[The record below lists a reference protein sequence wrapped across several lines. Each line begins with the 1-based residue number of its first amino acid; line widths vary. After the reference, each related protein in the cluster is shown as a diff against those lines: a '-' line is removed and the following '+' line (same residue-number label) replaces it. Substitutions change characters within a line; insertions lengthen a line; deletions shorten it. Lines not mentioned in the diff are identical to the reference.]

1 MSQPRVRLHDDIGN
15 QIREVAQASR
25 VPVAL
30 MANELLRHSLNGQN
44 GQVIIEVHH
53 IHESKPNPEFRA
65 KLIKGQRGSY
75 GFELT
80 VADGDR
86 QTVLEQIERFEE
98 EMTGRYGDEEEK
110 RSLKVRKDVDDLYGL
125 EPKAKEERRS
135 AEDGK

>member
-1 MSQPRVRLHDDIGN
+1 MSQPRVRLHDDIGDRV
-15 QIREVAQASR
+15 REVAQASR
-25 VPVAL
+25 VPIAH
-30 MANELLRHSLNGQN
+30 MTNELLRHSLDGQN
-44 GQVIIEVHH
+44 GKVVVEVHH
-53 IHESKPNPEFRA
+53 IHISQPNPEFRA

-110 RSLKVRKDVDDLYGL
+110 RGLKVRKDVDDLYGL
-125 EPKAKEERRS
+125 EPKAKEQV
-135 AEDGK
+135 

>member
-1 MSQPRVRLHDDIGN
+1 MSQPRVRLQDDIRDGV
-15 QIREVAQASR
+15 RELAQASR

-53 IHESKPNPEFRA
+53 IHESRPNPEFRA

-80 VADGDR
+80 VADGDQ
-86 QTVLEQIERFEE
+86 QTVLEQIERFEG
-98 EMTGRYGDEEEK
+98 EMTQRYGDEEDK
-110 RSLKVRKDVDDLYGL
+110 RALKVRKDVDDLYGT
-125 EPKAKEERRS
+125 ERRS
-135 AEDGK
+135 PTDGK

>member
-1 MSQPRVRLHDDIGN
+1 MSQPRVRLHDDVGN
-15 QIREVAQASR
+15 RVREVAQASR
-25 VPVAL
+25 APVAL
-30 MANELLRHSLNGQN
+30 IANELLRHSLDGQN
-44 GQVIIEVHH
+44 GKVVVEVHH
-53 IHESKPNPEFRA
+53 IHISQANPEFRA

-98 EMTGRYGDEEEK
+98 EMTKRYGDEEEK
-110 RSLKVRKDVDDLYGL
+110 RSLKVRKDVDDLYG
-125 EPKAKEERRS
+125 PERRS

>member
-1 MSQPRVRLHDDIGN
+1 MSQPRVRLHDDISDRV
-15 QIREVAQASR
+15 REVAQASR

-44 GQVIIEVHH
+44 GQVVVEVHH

-65 KLIKGQRGSY
+65 KLIKGQRGSF

-86 QTVLEQIERFEE
+86 ETVLQQIERFEE

-110 RSLKVRKDVDDLYGL
+110 RAVKVRKDVDDLYGP
-125 EPKAKEERRS
+125 EGRS
-135 AEDGK
+135 ATDGK